1 MQFNDESG
9 YVMADMLRSDEFF
22 DWNAAI
28 DSRDWE
34 TVRYLERVAKKRRG
48 GGLQADDGVY
58 TRR

>member
-1 MQFNDESG
+1 
-9 YVMADMLRSDEFF
+9 MADMLRSDEFR

>member
-9 YVMADMLRSDEFF
+9 YVMADMLRSDEFR

>member
-9 YVMADMLRSDEFF
+9 YVMADMLRSEELH

-28 DSRDWE
+28 NSRDWE
-34 TVRYLERVAKKRRG
+34 TVRYWERAARKRRG
-48 GGLQADDGVY
+48 GGLTADDGVY